1 MVRQRNELLPK
12 SLVFFCIITYKRL
25 PPILKNPRTKVKST
39 ISSMHYRNQYRKQ
52 LSSTYYLPRYLHT
65 KYCTRVTKTVIDTF
79 LSQLC
84 EEEIGIQYILNNM
97 QRHVPI
103 QRNTTIFEGL
113 RQRYFF
119 LLLRA
124 HIFNYHKSKI
134 HRSNYHRN
142 LSCVTFLYILTCLCC

>member
-1 MVRQRNELLPK
+1 MSYLNLLFTFA
-12 SLVFFCIITYKRL
+12 SSS
-25 PPILKNPRTKVKST
+25 PILQKPRTKAKSIT
-39 ISSMHYRNQYRKQ
+39 SSMHLRNQYRKQ
-52 LSSTYYLPRYLHT
+52 LSSTYYLTRYLHT

-119 LLLRA
+119 LLWA